1 MIIWDH
7 EYLGE
12 LAIPAPLSRGK
23 NAGERMAGNPRSQNG
38 ALRRKYRQRMKAA
51 GCECGIC
58 HGRLGPIHYNEPS
71 DAAHPLSFVIDE
83 IKPVSRWKEFGY
95 RSARAAAEDWN
106 NLQAAQER
114 KAVVLDQMEK
124 YGYINRS
131 TAEKTKKAEMKL
143 VKPAQKSDSNTA
155 SYFIDYVTQ
164 KLIDKYGAD
173 AVYKEGLKIYTT
185 LDMVLN
191 YHCNDKTKFYIKG
204 YNLTNESYESIAAW
218 SGYYMAP
225 GRSVIFGVQHE
236 F

>member
-12 LAIPAPLSRGK
+12 LEIPAPLSRGK

-106 NLQAAQER
+106 NLQAAHYCCNAAKSNKIGFVVGGER
-114 KAVVLDQMEK
+114 
-124 YGYINRS
+124 
-131 TAEKTKKAEMKL
+131 
-143 VKPAQKSDSNTA
+143 
-155 SYFIDYVTQ
+155 
-164 KLIDKYGAD
+164 
-173 AVYKEGLKIYTT
+173 
-185 LDMVLN
+185 
-191 YHCNDKTKFYIKG
+191 
-204 YNLTNESYESIAAW
+204 IARVIHT
-218 SGYYMAP
+218 SGDW
-225 GRSVIFGVQHE
+225 
-236 F
+236 